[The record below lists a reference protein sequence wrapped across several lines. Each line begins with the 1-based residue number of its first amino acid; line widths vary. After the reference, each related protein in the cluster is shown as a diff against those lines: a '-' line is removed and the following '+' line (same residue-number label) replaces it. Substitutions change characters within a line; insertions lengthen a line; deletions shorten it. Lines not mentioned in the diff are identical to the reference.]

1 MSYSKIFLLFILL
14 IFISSCGNVK
24 KAFTNQK
31 KNSSDEFL
39 VEKKSPLVMPPD
51 YSELPLPEN
60 NENNENNNKTED
72 KKIKSLISSDQDKE
86 NSSINYNLDEGQNFE
101 TSILKKIK
109 KN

>member
-1 MSYSKIFLLFILL
+1 MKILKISLILSL
-14 IFISSCGNVK
+14 YILVSSCGTVK

-51 YSELPLPEN
+51 YNDLPVPNTQNNVDENTNSIESLIKN
-60 NENNENNNKTED
+60 NEKGDMKDNNSEG
-72 KKIKSLISSDQDKE
+72 L
-86 NSSINYNLDEGQNFE
+86 GQNLE
-101 TSILKKIK
+101 ESLLKKIK